1 MAEDVNQ
8 PAREPLEGGREEPDL
23 LPEHRQS
30 AEGSPDQHE
39 PERLPELR
47 VEDVRG
53 MLERK
58 RGGGLAVPPST
69 YASRFRAL
77 TGALVG
83 LGIGAALAA
92 GIALFGRGFEPGPA
106 WSSWKPTKQGN
117 VGAEQI
123 AKHVGPSYKLPTGDQ
138 LVLVRGGPLRVDLL
152 PGTPVH
158 IAVAGDGPAPI
169 SEVKGST
176 VQYQLC
182 GLGEKCAIDKG
193 KPSVERFLL
202 LRREALELALYSFRY
217 LKGLDNVVVFLPP
230 SPGEEP
236 RNALMFHRNQLKPAL
251 ERPLAASLPAPPP
264 TVNSVE
270 KSPEAGLVKR
280 MTGRNLFLYSFTQDQ
295 GLGVLLVL
303 NRRAPE

>member
-1 MAEDVNQ
+1 VAEDVARDRGGDSE
-8 PAREPLEGGREEPDL
+8 PAAQEPDR
-23 LPEHRQS
+23 LPEPVPGDPS
-30 AEGSPDQHE
+30 SGEGRE

-47 VEDVRG
+47 VEEVEG

-58 RGGGLAVPPST
+58 RGGVPVPPST
-69 YASRFRAL
+69 YAPRFRAL

-83 LGIGAALAA
+83 LAIGAAMVA
-92 GIALFGRGFEPGPA
+92 GVALLGRGFNSGPP
-106 WSSWKPTKQGN
+106 WSSWQPTKQGN

-138 LVLVRGGPLRVDLL
+138 LVLVRGGPLRVDPL
-152 PGTPVH
+152 PELPVH
-158 IAVAGDGPAPI
+158 IAVAGNGEEPI
-169 SEVKGST
+169 SEVKGTT

-193 KPSVERFLL
+193 TPSVERFLL

-217 LKGLDNVVVFLPP
+217 LKAVDNVLVFLPP
-230 SPGEEP
+230 APGEDP
-236 RNALMFHRNQLKPAL
+236 RNALMFHRNQLEPAL
-251 ERPLAASLPAPPP
+251 ERPLRATLPAPPP
-264 TVNSVE
+264 TVNSVDE
-270 KSPEAGLVKR
+270 SPEAALVKR
-280 MTGRNLFLYSFTQDQ
+280 MTGRNLFLYSFTQEQ

>member
-1 MAEDVNQ
+1 VAEDVAKER
-8 PAREPLEGGREEPDL
+8 PGDSEPTVHD
-23 LPEHRQS
+23 
-30 AEGSPDQHE
+30 PDQLPDPVPGQTPSGRQRE

-47 VEDVRG
+47 VEEVRG
-53 MLERK
+53 VLERK
-58 RGGGLAVPPST
+58 RGRGLAVPPST
-69 YASRFRAL
+69 YAPRFRAL

-83 LGIGAALAA
+83 LGIGAAMAA